1 MILCFPSTLYRVEF
15 RIRMH
20 STTRV
25 AHWTKV
31 LFDLKRIRVW
41 AGSWGSERKYDS
53 RVLPMIIK

>member
-1 MILCFPSTLYRVEF
+1 
-15 RIRMH
+15 MH

-41 AGSWGSERKYDS
+41 ADSWGSERKYDT
-53 RVLPMIIK
+53 RVLPMITSDA